1 MCERYLLGEAEI
13 CMIFVCVLFVSC
25 GYSNMFDIMYLEPVC
40 PLFWWLNPGLFQ
52 SKQWSFGFQV
62 DMYGVFGSILHFIRK
77 TVVPLGWCPS
87 CSTLQG
93 APLTGDM
100 GPNKYPRD
108 IFGVYRVD
116 DFSGPPSQGYHHF
129 PYEHWDLYFFDMF
142 FFEPPPP
149 PFP

>member
-1 MCERYLLGEAEI
+1 
-13 CMIFVCVLFVSC
+13 
-25 GYSNMFDIMYLEPVC
+25 MFDIMYLEPVC

-52 SKQWSFGFQV
+52 SKQGSFGFQV

-149 PFP
+149 RSHRQCVPAGWSAMWGNSAEIVNGRQKLLQG